1 MVSVCY
7 VGQYPTGGTEG
18 NNDTIS
24 MLNIDGTVTLIK
36 LVSANEVVAKYVTES
51 RALFLKKD
59 GSTPVGKK
67 DYHLTYLSHEFL
79 QEEIQHVLEET
90 VNGLIQKAEKD
101 GKIPIIAVAL
111 HGPVSQPSAHESEE
125 RIIKTV
131 QDLGYLSTEGEWYMP
146 GNSSDKTPYARSW
159 LVLGIGIVPA
169 LEEGRLFLSLGGTAC
184 FQDSMIKQLKLARD
198 RKKWA
203 MPKKATSK
211 KPTSSSSSSRQVLV
225 LPRELSHYNKIQFT
239 GNCSSGSDK
248 FNRELATKQLT
259 PLLSPSKSK
268 KLLVVGTGGKN
279 SKKHLAATS
288 NPNWDIWNLEKFKK
302 YNFGFGYDGKPT
314 GQSSSSSKKRSIED
328 VN

>member
-1 MVSVCY
+1 M
-7 VGQYPTGGTEG
+7 
-18 NNDTIS
+18 
-24 MLNIDGTVTLIK
+24 
-36 LVSANEVVAKYVTES
+36 
-51 RALFLKKD
+51 
-59 GSTPVGKK
+59 
-67 DYHLTYLSHEFL
+67 
-79 QEEIQHVLEET
+79 LEET

-131 QDLGYLSTEGEWYMP
+131 QDLGYLSTEGKWYMP
-146 GNSSDKTPYARSW
+146 GNSSDKT
-159 LVLGIGIVPA
+159 LLG
-169 LEEGRLFLSLGGTAC
+169 SLGGTAC
-184 FQDSMIKQLKLARD
+184 FQDSMIKQLKVARD

-211 KPTSSSSSSRQVLV
+211 KPTSSSSSCQVLV
-225 LPRELSHYNKIQFT
+225 LPGELSHYNKIQFT
-239 GNCSSGSDK
+239 GNCSSGSDN

-279 SKKHLAATS
+279 NNKYLAATS

-302 YNFGFGYDGKPT
+302 YNFGFGYDGKP
-314 GQSSSSSKKRSIED
+314 GQSGNSSKKRSIED
-328 VN
+328 AN